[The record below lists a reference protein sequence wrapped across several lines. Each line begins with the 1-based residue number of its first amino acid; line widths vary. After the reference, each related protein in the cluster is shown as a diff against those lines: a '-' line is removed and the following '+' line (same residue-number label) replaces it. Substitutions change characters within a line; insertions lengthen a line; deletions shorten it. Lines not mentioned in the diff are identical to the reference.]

1 MTWVAAA
8 DFRRAKDDGHRS
20 HPCLVYGKVEH
31 LDDNVMI
38 GAVASGAPQARLSH
52 LGARLA
58 VRAALGHL
66 RNNAVKAGEL
76 PLDTTGERARA
87 LYLTTLAA
95 IEGELRGAVVDH
107 VAPLQEF
114 ATELS
119 VFVAA
124 PTGAAAM
131 QIGRGPVVTR
141 GRSGDYS
148 LLFSEGGETAYG
160 DSGFL
165 TDQEADGRMRVSVQ
179 DGPVTFLCAAS
190 APLDRLSIRRRDGT
204 PQAAFFAPLDR
215 YASAAPDDGEVHRGI
230 RTFLRSDRIN
240 GHLDRDFALAL
251 CGYRRQGELF
261 GAHMA

>member
-8 DFRRAKDDGHRS
+8 DFRRARDDGHRS

-31 LDDNVMI
+31 LDDNIMI
-38 GAVASGAPQARLSH
+38 GAVASGSAQAKLSH

-66 RNNAVKAGEL
+66 RAGSAKAAASPE
-76 PLDTTGERARA
+76 DTTGERARA
-87 LYLTTLAA
+87 LYLATLAA
-95 IEGELRGAVVDH
+95 IRNELQRAVVDH

-124 PTGAAAM
+124 PTGVAAM
-131 QIGRGPVVTR
+131 QIGSGLMVTR

-148 LLFSEGGETAYG
+148 VLFGEGAETAG
-160 DSGFL
+160 RDAGFI
-165 TDQEADGRMRVSVQ
+165 TDREPEGRMRVGVH
-179 DGPVTFLCAAS
+179 DGPVAFLCAAS
-190 APLDRLSIRRRDGT
+190 APLDRLSIRRRDGA
-204 PQAAFFAPLDR
+204 PQKEFFAPLDR
-215 YASAAPDDGEVHRGI
+215 YASTAPDDGEVHRGI
-230 RTFLRSDRIN
+230 RTFLRSDRIH
-240 GHLDRDFALAL
+240 GRLDRDFALAL

-261 GAHMA
+261 GISV